1 MITDTGV
8 ITEGGKAV
16 GQIQLVTSENG
27 DRRAQLYNSR
37 GIFLAETPFV
47 GDDDTGYEHGL
58 SLYNGY
64 VTGFNNAE
72 YAISR
77 AVITALNVKR
87 DMEIG

>member
-16 GQIQLVTSENG
+16 GQIQLVTGNNG
-27 DRRAQLYNSR
+27 DRRAQLYNTR
-37 GIFLAETPFV
+37 GIFLVETPFV
-47 GDDDTGYEHGL
+47 GDDDVGYEHGM

-64 VTGFNNAE
+64 VAGFNNGE

-77 AVITALNVKR
+77 AVINALNAKR
-87 DMEIG
+87 DTEVG